1 MLKARIGSNN
11 SAYQPSSEAYFTRY
25 REGTIGYH
33 QTFESP
39 YGQKKLMYADWA
51 ASGRLYG
58 PIESKIANDFGPFV
72 ANTHTESNLTGTLMT
87 QAYEEAKR
95 IIKNHVHADA
105 HDIILFA
112 GSGMTGAINKLQ
124 RMLGLK
130 IHEKLKHH
138 YPIAEKERPVIFVTH
153 MEHHSNHISWAET
166 IGDVVCIPPGPGG
179 TVDPANLERLLLQF
193 RHRPI
198 KIGAF
203 TSCSNVTGFEPPIYR
218 LSRKMHEHGGVCFI
232 DFSAN
237 APYAEINMH
246 PTEPL
251 EKLDGIVFSPHKF
264 LGGPGTSG
272 VLIMDSRLSLNHA
285 PDQPGGGTVSWTNPW
300 GGYEYKDNIEA
311 REDGGTP
318 AFLQAIRTA
327 LCIQL
332 KEQMGQSRIL
342 EREKELTSLLLKG
355 LKGIPRLHVLG
366 GRSPERLGI
375 VSFVVDH
382 IHYNLIAK
390 LLNDRFG
397 IQVRGGCSCAGTYG
411 HYLLG
416 IDQQTSNEMS
426 DLIHA
431 GDLSRKPGWVRLSLH
446 PMMTHQEI
454 SYLTSAIRAVVENII
469 AWQKDYTYQ
478 PDSNEWRYR
487 YEHKKIDVSKWFNF
501 SD

>member
-11 SAYQPSSEAYFTRY
+11 SAYQPSREAFFARY
-25 REGTIGYH
+25 REGTIGYR

-39 YGQKKLMYADWA
+39 YGQKKLVYADWA
-51 ASGRLYG
+51 ASGRLYR
-58 PIESKIANDFGPFV
+58 PIESRIANDLGPFV

-95 IIKNHVHADA
+95 IIKNHVHANE

-166 IGDVVCIPPGPGG
+166 IGDVVCIPPAPDG

-193 RHRPI
+193 RHRPT

-203 TSCSNVTGFEPPIYR
+203 TACSNVTGFEPPIYQ

-232 DFSAN
+232 DFSAS
-237 APYAEINMH
+237 APYAAINMH
-246 PTEPL
+246 PAEPL
-251 EKLDGIVFSPHKF
+251 ERLDGIVFSPHKF

-272 VLIMDSRLSLNHA
+272 VLIMDSRLCLNCA

-318 AFLQAIRTA
+318 AFLQAMRTA

-332 KEQMGQSRIL
+332 KEQMGLSRIL
-342 EREKELTSLLLKG
+342 EREKELTSLLLNG
-355 LKGIPRLHVLG
+355 LDEIPGLHILG
-366 GRSPERLGI
+366 GKSEHRLSI

-382 IHYNLIAK
+382 IHYNLIVK

-416 IDQQTSNEMS
+416 IDQQTSNQMS
-426 DLIHA
+426 DLIHV

-446 PMMTHQEI
+446 PMMTNQEV
-454 SYLTSAIRAVVENII
+454 SYLISSIRMVVENIL

-487 YEHKKIDVSKWFNF
+487 YEHQKIDVSKWFNF
-501 SD
+501 SN